1 MLDNFQHYA
10 DEMLE
15 KHRLPALS
23 MAVWKD
29 GTLHKAASGILNI
42 DTGVEAT
49 TDSIFQIGSIT
60 KVFTAS
66 LMMKL
71 VEEGRVDLDKPV
83 IHYLRSFQV
92 ADRKATETITVGQL
106 LNHTNGIAGDY
117 FVDDQNEDG
126 PHIARFID
134 RCSQLPLVHPVG
146 DGFSYSN
153 VGFAVAGRL
162 IEVVTGMSWF
172 DAMEALIYQ
181 PLGMKQAICRPAD
194 VIRFRAAL
202 GHLPQKNQAE
212 PWRTCSGNYLCL
224 GLSSAGTTPTMTASD
239 LILFGRAHME
249 KGLNGKCERWL
260 SEESVRA
267 MQTPSVEMPTPSDI
281 IRSSMGRGWGLSQH
295 LASGECYASHTGG
308 TNGQCALLR
317 IFPEQQACFVL
328 QMNEQNLSA
337 LMDIGNELTEK
348 IAGLSLTPSAE
359 KPEINLSLKAL
370 EKLVGHFRSYG
381 GDYTVTLG
389 ADGISA
395 TFVDSVN
402 EEDTLKLKLKP
413 LGEECF
419 DQQNEQ
425 GISEGIV
432 RFMNPDA
439 QGRPSRLFVS
449 ARIFQRVA

>member
-66 LMMKL
+66 LIMKL

-83 IHYLRSFQV
+83 KQYLRSFQV

-194 VIRFRAAL
+194 VIRFRTAL
-202 GHLPQKNQAE
+202 GHLPQKDQTK
-212 PWRTCSGNYLCL
+212 PWRASSGNYLCL
-224 GLSSAGTTPTMTASD
+224 GQAPAGTTPTMTASD

-249 KGLNGKCERWL
+249 KGLNSKGERWL
-260 SEESVRA
+260 SEESVRT
-267 MQTPSVEMPTPSDI
+267 MQTPSVEMPVPSDV
-281 IRSSMGRGWGLSQH
+281 IRHTIGRGWILSQH
-295 LASGECYASHTGG
+295 LASGEWYASHTGG
-308 TNGQCALLR
+308 TNGQRALLK

-337 LMDIGNELTEK
+337 LTAIGDELTEK
-348 IAGLSLTPSAE
+348 IAGLSMTPSAE
-359 KPEINLSLKAL
+359 KPEINLSPQALK
-370 EKLVGHFRSYG
+370 KVVGQFCSYG

-389 ADGISA
+389 ADGASA
-395 TFVDSVN
+395 IFVSSVN
-402 EEDTLKLKLKP
+402 EEDPLKLKLKP

-425 GISEGIV
+425 GISEGVV
-432 RFMNPDA
+432 RFMSPDE
-439 QGRPSRLFVS
+439 QGRPSRLFVGG
-449 ARIFQRVA
+449 RIFQRIA